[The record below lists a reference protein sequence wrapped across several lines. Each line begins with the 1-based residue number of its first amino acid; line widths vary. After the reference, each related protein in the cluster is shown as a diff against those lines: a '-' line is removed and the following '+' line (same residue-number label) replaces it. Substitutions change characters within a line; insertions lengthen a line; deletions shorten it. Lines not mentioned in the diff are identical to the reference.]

1 MSVMPT
7 ATARIKKRSDIP
19 HIGVYFVVISNGGYY
34 IYAAKPSRVLIPGHC
49 LRVYVQIGG
58 GSGPLK

>member
-1 MSVMPT
+1 MPT
-7 ATARIKKRSDIP
+7 VTAKTGRRSNIP
-19 HIGVYFVVISNGGYY
+19 HIGVHLVVISNGGYY